1 MALESAPPLRDLTTD
16 ALQYWERRRVF
27 YNALLAVI
35 VAAHFAAAWP
45 HSQASLTLDAT
56 LGLFVLA
63 VLANV
68 AYSTVYVADVRSG
81 DGPCSPWALPS
92 RLSSPISSRAE
103 CSPGVARPELTER
116 AVVERLWRSPVQ
128 DRGALIA
135 ESEAA
140 GQRFVRRLA
149 DEWTSGINRYERP
162 GEALFVARLA
172 GEIVGVGGLN
182 VDPYASDAT
191 VGRVRHLYVG
201 LAHRR
206 RGVGRQLMAA
216 IIGAAQGRF
225 GRLRPRT
232 HNPAAAALYEQLGFH
247 RRGDVP
253 GCTHVMEL
261 A

>member
-1 MALESAPPLRDLTTD
+1 M
-16 ALQYWERRRVF
+16 
-27 YNALLAVI
+27 
-35 VAAHFAAAWP
+35 
-45 HSQASLTLDAT
+45 
-56 LGLFVLA
+56 
-63 VLANV
+63 
-68 AYSTVYVADVRSG
+68 
-81 DGPCSPWALPS
+81 
-92 RLSSPISSRAE
+92 
-103 CSPGVARPELTER
+103 ARPELTER

-135 ESEAA
+135 E
-140 GQRFVRRLA
+140 
-149 DEWTSGINRYERP
+149 
-162 GEALFVARLA
+162 ALFVARLA
-172 GEIVGVGGLN
+172 GAIVGVGGLN
-182 VDPYASDAT
+182 VDPSASDAT